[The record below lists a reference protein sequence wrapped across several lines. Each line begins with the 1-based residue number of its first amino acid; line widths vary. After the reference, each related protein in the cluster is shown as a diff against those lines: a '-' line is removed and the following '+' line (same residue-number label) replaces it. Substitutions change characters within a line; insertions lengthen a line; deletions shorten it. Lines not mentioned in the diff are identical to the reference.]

1 MPKVS
6 EEHLRTRRAEILAA
20 AARCFARAG
29 FHRTTIQDIAKESG
43 LSAGLIYRYFADKD
57 AMVVA
62 IADQWHDRQTRQLHL
77 DDPGDDRTPDALG
90 RVAAGYLDLLRSLA
104 DPAER
109 ERVQLGVQIWAE
121 ALRAPEVHTVAR
133 QGVDLPRGVITGLV
147 HAAQERGDLP
157 PALPADGLARVFIAV
172 YQGLA
177 LQTAWDP
184 ELDNAAFVDAVRG
197 LLETLTPGFTE
208 SGT

>member
-6 EEHLRTRRAEILAA
+6 EEHLRNRRADILDA
-20 AARCFARAG
+20 AARCFSRAG

-43 LSAGLIYRYFADKD
+43 FSAGLIYRYFADKD

-62 IADQWHDRQTRQLHL
+62 ISDQWHERQTRQLHL
-77 DDPGDDRTPDALG
+77 DDPGDRTPDAFG
-90 RVAAGYLDLLRSLA
+90 RVASGYLDLLRSLA
-104 DPAER
+104 APAER

-121 ALRAPEVHTVAR
+121 ALRSPEVLSVAR
-133 QGVDLPRGVITGLV
+133 QGVDLPREVVTGLV

-157 PALPADGLARVFIAV
+157 TALPADGLARVFIAV

-177 LQTAWDP
+177 LQSAWDP
-184 ELDNAAFVDAVRG
+184 ELDNAACVEAVRA
-197 LLETLTPGFTE
+197 LLDALTGR
-208 SGT
+208 